1 MDLAPSDYVI
11 LALAA
16 GGALTGLFIGFSGA
30 LAFLA
35 GAVGAEHG
43 LDHGLQGRV
52 IGAVHRRLGDD
63 LLARGPRGRVLDGED
78 AHPGLG
84 GAADGVGGV
93 LEDHGVRWR
102 CFPPPGSGSWTR
114 CCPP

>member
-35 GAVGAEHG
+35 GSVGATFAA
-43 LDHGLQGRV
+43 R
-52 IGAVHRRLGDD
+52 IGWPLSA
-63 LLARGPRGRVLDGED
+63 
-78 AHPGLG
+78 
-84 GAADGVGGV
+84 
-93 LEDHGVRWR
+93 
-102 CFPPPGSGSWTR
+102 S
-114 CCPP
+114 